1 MLFAPTYTCVN
12 FRIICYLICFIQSL
26 QDGDSS
32 AMELTP
38 LKLSNSDAERNE
50 SLLSINQPTAP
61 NEDATLKT
69 ARTKLY

>member
-1 MLFAPTYTCVN
+1 
-12 FRIICYLICFIQSL
+12 
-26 QDGDSS
+26 
-32 AMELTP
+32 MELTP

-50 SLLSINQPTAP
+50 SLLSINQPAAP